1 MHPVLKRFLLSLCV
15 ATLTFWMSLE
25 SVFLTQR
32 EKVASYYLLP
42 SGYTSHRAIPEV
54 VRRIKNFQSGTDR
67 LPKDLHEVEK
77 WTEFPPYEREGWAN
91 DAWGRTLIYQCSDK
105 HFRLTSYGHDG
116 VSGGTGLDA
125 DLTSDGANP
134 QPPTFWQFLTYREA
148 DTVRI
153 ACIGA
158 SLFAFFVAMYASTK
172 DAREGKKASAT
183 ESLISLAIMVGVS
196 VVGAVFMGGLEYPSG
211 H

>member
-15 ATLTFWMSLE
+15 AALTFWMSLE

-32 EKVASYYLLP
+32 EKVASYSLLP
-42 SGYTSHRAIPEV
+42 SGYTNYRAIPEV
-54 VRRIKNFQSGTDR
+54 KKQIEEFQKEHKR
-67 LPKDLHEVEK
+67 LPKGLHEVEEWAK
-77 WTEFPPYEREGWAN
+77 FEPYERERWAN
-91 DAWGRTLIYQCSDK
+91 DAWERKLIYQHSDR
-105 HFRLTSYGHDG
+105 HFQLISYGHDG
-116 VSGGTGLDA
+116 KSGGAGLDA
-125 DLTSDGANP
+125 DLTSAGAIP

-148 DTVRI
+148 GMVRI

-158 SLFAFFVAMYASTK
+158 ALFAFFVAMYASTK

-183 ESLISLAIMVGVS
+183 ESLISLAIMVGIS
-196 VVGAVFMGGLEYPSG
+196 VVGAIFMGGLEYPSG